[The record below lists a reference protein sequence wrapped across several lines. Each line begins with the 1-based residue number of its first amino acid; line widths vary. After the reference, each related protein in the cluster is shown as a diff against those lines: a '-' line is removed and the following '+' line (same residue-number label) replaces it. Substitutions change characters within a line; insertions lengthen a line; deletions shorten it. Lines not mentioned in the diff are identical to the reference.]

1 LLISNS
7 IASQTCNR
15 RFTFRRKTAVPQ
27 EPPVSRHAV
36 PAETLTNLIRDVW
49 DPLEAKVILAV
60 AALGGEQSPVAE
72 QSLIKD
78 ADLLLGLRSDGSSR
92 PAVERVREA
101 AGAAIVR
108 GGLIALGGT
117 EGERWYVLGTAA
129 NRQRARDGEFS
140 EPGASTAVPLPME
153 RPGIF
158 AIYEQNIGLM
168 TPIIAD
174 KLADALMHYPESW
187 IEDAIGESVAY
198 NRRSWRYVER
208 ILETWSTEGRS
219 NEANRRDHEE
229 HHDSKTSLRE
239 RYAPF
244 LRKR

>member
-1 LLISNS
+1 M
-7 IASQTCNR
+7 
-15 RFTFRRKTAVPQ
+15 TAVSN
-27 EPPVSRHAV
+27 ESPVPRHAV
-36 PAETLTNLIRDVW
+36 PAETLASLIRDVW
-49 DPLEAKVILAV
+49 DPLETKVILAV
-60 AALGGEQSPVAE
+60 AALGGEHSPVAE
-72 QSLIKD
+72 RSLTRD
-78 ADLLLGLRSDGSSR
+78 ADVLLGLRSDGSSR
-92 PAVERVREA
+92 PATERVREA

-108 GGLIALGGT
+108 GGLIALGSEG
-117 EGERWYVLGTAA
+117 GERWFVLGTAE
-129 NRQRARDGEFS
+129 NRQRAREGQFT
-140 EPGASTAVPLPME
+140 EPGDQGAVPLPME

-174 KLADALMHYPESW
+174 KLADALIRYPEIW
-187 IEDAIGESVAY
+187 IEDAIGEAVAY

-229 HHDSKTSLRE
+229 HHDSKTGLRE